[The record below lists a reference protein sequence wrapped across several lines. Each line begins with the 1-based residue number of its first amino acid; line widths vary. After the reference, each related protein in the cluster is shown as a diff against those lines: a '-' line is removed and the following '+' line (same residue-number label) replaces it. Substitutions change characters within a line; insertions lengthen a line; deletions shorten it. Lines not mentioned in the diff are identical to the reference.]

1 MKEKLM
7 SFSDFENLYESWGMV
22 TEAEIEVPKAS
33 SPALQVVEPGTSTPK
48 EAKNPVSDLLSIFA
62 EVDVKEDDKK
72 KDEKVNEDDEDP
84 TDNKAEDP
92 EKKAITGGTKFVD
105 GEKAVKPVKVKVK
118 QTALVKALSLKN
130 MKLGEE
136 SERVSEVQKVL
147 GLKQTGKFDKTLYNA
162 VKEFQ
167 KKYGLLVDGIVGVQT
182 YGALLQ
188 VKKGITDMEEI
199 QKMIE
204 ALGKLTPLIVLDP
217 RFYGVAKS
225 CTIVTVNNITY
236 VIVIPSDRAKEGV
249 EQMKKDGVLTSGYE
263 WIGKLAEGVGKALV
277 YTTAGLVLLP
287 LVAATALIHAA
298 VSVVKFA
305 AQGVYSVCS
314 DVLTGMK
321 QLGKWAATSI
331 ASAWEIVKKGA
342 ADAAGL
348 VAGWAKTVGTALKS
362 SAEGLVSL
370 VGALAVGLAK
380 AGAIFV
386 TTTWAAIKGLGEVAK
401 KAWAGIKDGAT
412 ALAEAAKKGLTYLG
426 DKAKVLVQGVKSG
439 VQQVG
444 NAVLKLGNAAMTAA
458 GEVVKGSAKILGAGL
473 TFAGD
478 VIKGAGDWLTSL
490 VKECYEETG
499 SPLYESLLLEIAI

>member
-33 SPALQVVEPGTSTPK
+33 SPELQVVEPGTSIPK
-48 EAKNPVSDLLSIFA
+48 EAKNPVADLLSIFA
-62 EVDVKEDDKK
+62 EVDVKQEGNKK
-72 KDEKVNEDDEDP
+72 EEEVNEDDEDP
-84 TDNKAEDP
+84 TDNKAVEP
-92 EKKAITGGTKFVD
+92 EKKSSAPAKD
-105 GEKAVKPVKVKVK
+105 GKVAKPVKVKVK
-118 QTALVKALSLKN
+118 QTPLVKALSLKN
-130 MKLGEE
+130 MKIGEN
-136 SERVSEVQKVL
+136 SPRVSEVQKVL
-147 GLKQTGKFDKTLYNA
+147 GLTQTGKFDKTLYNA

-167 KKYGLLVDGIVGVQT
+167 GKYGLLVDGIVGVQT

-204 ALGKLTPLIVLDP
+204 SLGKLTPFIVLDP

-236 VIVIPSDRAKEGV
+236 VIVIPSDNAKEGV
-249 EQMKKDGVLTSGYE
+249 DQMKKDGVLTSGYE

-287 LVAATALIHAA
+287 FAVATALVQAA

-321 QLGKWAATSI
+321 QLGKWATTSI
-331 ASAWEIVKKGA
+331 ANAWTTVKKA
-342 ADAAGL
+342 SADAAAL
-348 VAGWAKTVGTALKS
+348 VAGWSKSVGTALKS
-362 SAEGLVSL
+362 SAEGLIAL
-370 VGALAVGLAK
+370 AGALAAGLAK
-380 AGAIFV
+380 AGAVFV
-386 TTTWAAIKGLGEVAK
+386 IAAWTAIKGLGEVGK

-412 ALAEAAKKGLTYLG
+412 ALAEAAKKGISYLG
-426 DKAKVLVQGVKSG
+426 DKAKVLAQGVKSG
-439 VQQVG
+439 VEQVG
-444 NAVLKLGNAAMTAA
+444 KAVVALGAAAVNAA
-458 GEVVKGSAKILGAGL
+458 GQVVKGSAKILGAGL
-473 TFAGD
+473 SFAGGL
-478 VIKGAGDWLTSL
+478 IKDSGDWLTGL
-490 VKECYEETG
+490 VQECYEETG
-499 SPLYESLLLEIAI
+499 DPLYESLLLELAL